1 MQDTHFHA
9 GGRHATHGGVEI
21 ELLPTRT
28 KRLRTTHGGQDKE
41 LERQA
46 STDPD
51 IRSAHLVEGRRNVGM
66 WESAIVLGTLH
77 RAQHAGKQLGGSR
90 IVASIP
96 LGNRPLEN
104 RANAL
109 AGAGNRTVRAGTR
122 WQLGPNAVLN
132 LEATRQ
138 TSGDGGEG
146 DNQLMLRAA
155 LRF

>member
-1 MQDTHFHA
+1 
-9 GGRHATHGGVEI
+9 
-21 ELLPTRT
+21 
-28 KRLRTTHGGQDKE
+28 
-41 LERQA
+41 
-46 STDPD
+46 
-51 IRSAHLVEGRRNVGM
+51 M

-104 RANAL
+104 SANAL

-122 WQLGPNAVLN
+122 WQLGPNAVLS